1 MNMDPGLTSTDLAW
15 DRAVSVSPSPQECV
29 EDPSRHAKDCRG
41 SAKDCRGSAKDLR
54 GSAKDRRGG
63 KNAGVRGASVKTLGH
78 ETVSRIPLSAVR
90 KVVRFHDLGA
100 AAA

>member
-1 MNMDPGLTSTDLAW
+1 MNMDPGLTSADLAW

-41 SAKDCRGSAKDLR
+41 SAKDRRGN
-54 GSAKDRRGG
+54 AKDRRGS
-63 KNAGVRGASVKTLGH
+63 KNAGVRGASAKTLGH

-90 KVVRFHDLGA
+90 KVEGFHDLGA